1 MFQENQDDNQVVD
14 PGERKAKEIN
24 LHNTHN
30 WEVESRDKILTN
42 HFHPRSIAEKNIN
55 KITVENELSC
65 TKPKLLQSEQLQ
77 IYVYTQNQAFV
88 FYKPICPIS
97 WHV

>member
-14 PGERKAKEIN
+14 PGERKAKKKMIK
-24 LHNTHN
+24 LHNTNN

-55 KITVENELSC
+55 KSTVEKELYY
-65 TKPKLLQSEQLQ
+65 TKPKLL
-77 IYVYTQNQAFV
+77 
-88 FYKPICPIS
+88 
-97 WHV
+97 